1 MLILAKNFANIFVAA
16 KKVPLIKDIEFAERE
31 KKKNFYLRIFHQTPA
46 VSNSSDNFCAI
57 KRLKKI
63 KPLKKFEQLLL

>member
-1 MLILAKNFANIFVAA
+1 M
-16 KKVPLIKDIEFAERE
+16 PLIKDIGFAERE
-31 KKKNFYLRIFHQTPA
+31 RERKKREKKTFCLLIFHQTP
-46 VSNSSDNFCAI
+46 VPPNSSDNFCAI